1 MFLLNDFLLFFLLF
15 FNIIYC
21 HFFSF
26 SFFFN
31 INYSVFSSFSYLLSW
46 FWTGHFLSF
55 VLHLFLFHTVLLENY
70 RNKTNNIFWMSNY
83 SFPFSFTFSFFRSS
97 FFLFSYIIFNFCFL
111 SFHFLIIFYFFITIY
126 FPQIRIPLKD
136 SIIGYW

>member
-1 MFLLNDFLLFFLLF
+1 MISCFSFFFFLISSTAISSPFLLF
-15 FNIIYC
+15 FNIK
-21 HFFSF
+21 
-26 SFFFN
+26 
-31 INYSVFSSFSYLLSW
+31 YSVFSSFSYLLSW